1 MSKGRRAK
9 RHRISIQSAVTETG
23 NYGQKKVTSWQTVI
37 GLENI
42 PADYSVT
49 GGTES
54 FRGNQVQADVVA
66 VFAIRQH
73 PTAITPL
80 HRVLY
85 NGLAYGIVA
94 VRPSDGPFESGH
106 RDTLI
111 FVKAIADNG

>member
-1 MSKGRRAK
+1 MPKGRRAK
-9 RHRISIQSAVTETG
+9 RHRITIQYAETEIG
-23 NYGQKKVTSWQTVI
+23 NYGQKKITDWLPVI

-42 PADYSVT
+42 PADYTVT
-49 GGTES
+49 GGTET

-66 VFAIRQH
+66 VFGIRQH

-80 HRVLY
+80 HRVFY
-85 NGLAYGIVA
+85 NGQAYGIA
-94 VRPSDGPFESGH
+94 AIRPSDGPFESGH